1 MRRDKLIK
9 LIASI
14 PFLIFAL
21 VIFYILIDETREGIG
36 FDWLAFFSGIVML
49 GVAIFII
56 QDARAQR
63 D

>member
-36 FDWLAFFSGIVML
+36 FDWLAFLSGIVML
-49 GVAIFII
+49 GVSLFII
-56 QDARAQR
+56 QDTRG
-63 D
+63 